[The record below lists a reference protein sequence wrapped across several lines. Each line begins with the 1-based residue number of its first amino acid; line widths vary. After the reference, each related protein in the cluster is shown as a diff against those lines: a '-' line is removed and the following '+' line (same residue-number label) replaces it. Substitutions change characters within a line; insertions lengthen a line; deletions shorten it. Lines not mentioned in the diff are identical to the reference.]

1 MSSQLIVYI
10 AARRPSGVCT
20 WCVCKV
26 SHPVH
31 CAPQC
36 TTPLVIPVTSLPS
49 YGSVRSIL
57 HPEWDSDHLLG
68 GSDWN
73 HHSEATGMGRDHQH
87 SSLFRIHHLL
97 TGIIV
102 VPLEGQPSMHLG
114 LDCHPLPV
122 ILIAS
127 RATTP
132 RGTTASC
139 IMLCGRHCRY
149 MAQRQLR
156 RWLRAINFRRMP
168 FRL

>member
-114 LDCHPLPV
+114 LDCHILFRSSSSPAAPRRLVELPLV
-122 ILIAS
+122 VSCVAVAIADIWQNVS
-127 RATTP
+127 S
-132 RGTTASC
+132 GV
-139 IMLCGRHCRY
+139 G
-149 MAQRQLR
+149 
-156 RWLRAINFRRMP
+156 
-168 FRL
+168 

>member
-1 MSSQLIVYI
+1 MWSQLIVYI

-114 LDCHPLPV
+114 LDCHILFRSSSSPAAPRRLVELPLLV
-122 ILIAS
+122 SCFAVAIAETWQNVS
-127 RATTP
+127 S
-132 RGTTASC
+132 GV
-139 IMLCGRHCRY
+139 G
-149 MAQRQLR
+149 
-156 RWLRAINFRRMP
+156 
-168 FRL
+168 

>member
-73 HHSEATGMGRDHQH
+73 HHSESTGMGRDHQH

-102 VPLEGQPSMHLG
+102 VPVEGQPSMHLG
-114 LDCHPLPV
+114 LDCHILFRSSSSPAAPRRLVELPLLV
-122 ILIAS
+122 SCFAVAIADIWQNVS
-127 RATTP
+127 S
-132 RGTTASC
+132 GV
-139 IMLCGRHCRY
+139 G
-149 MAQRQLR
+149 
-156 RWLRAINFRRMP
+156 
-168 FRL
+168 